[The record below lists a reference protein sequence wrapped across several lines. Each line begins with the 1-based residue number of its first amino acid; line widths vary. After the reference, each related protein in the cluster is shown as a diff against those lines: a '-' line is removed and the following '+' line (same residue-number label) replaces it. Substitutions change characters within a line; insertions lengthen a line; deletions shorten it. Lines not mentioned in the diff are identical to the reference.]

1 MKKSSSRRS
10 HESVAR
16 AIVAMDDIWIRLFR
30 DIGLSDLSYCDL
42 LIQMWLKR
50 GHELHKT
57 DLYDFMPSVS
67 RRTAVKYVQRAI
79 DEGHLNEK
87 STKLDKRVRRVEL
100 TPSTVKRLEQF
111 FELTTDQFFGTVSDK

>member
-1 MKKSSSRRS
+1 
-10 HESVAR
+10 
-16 AIVAMDDIWIRLFR
+16 MDDIWIRLFR